1 MTQNTAYFP
10 ALTGIR
16 AIAAYMVFIHHY
28 IPEYAGKLNP
38 ILYGILNEL
47 HIGVTVFFVLSGF
60 LIANAYLHNNTASFY
75 TYMVKR
81 FARIYPSFII
91 LTVLSLIVK
100 YGLWHIPADVFIT
113 NITLI
118 KGYFKQFKFS
128 GIAQTWS
135 LTVEETFYLSAP
147 FSFMLIRKSYK
158 FLFILPFVIIL
169 IGMGL
174 VIAFGNYDYYGFMRS
189 YNHLFNYTYF
199 GRPFEFFCGI
209 ALCYY
214 MKNFGIPRI
223 KLNMTYAGI
232 VFMILCLLC
241 IYLFKTDQ
249 VPYGIHTV
257 QGMMVNNILLPVFGI
272 SFLFAGLVH
281 EKTWI
286 SQILGSKTFI
296 ILGKSSYIFYLL
308 HTGVLTDWLMNL
320 IGYSTTHVM
329 FTFVIVNGASVLLYY
344 VLEKPLNSY
353 LLKSMIAKNNL
364 L

>member
-28 IPEYAGKLNP
+28 IPIYEGKLNP
-38 ILYGILNEL
+38 VLYGMLNEL

-60 LIANAYLHNNTASFY
+60 LIANAYLHNSTVSFY
-75 TYMVKR
+75 NYMVKR
-81 FARIYPSFII
+81 FARIYPAFII
-91 LTVLSLIVK
+91 LTALALIVK
-100 YGLWHIPADVFIT
+100 YGLWHIPADVFVT
-113 NITLI
+113 NITLV

-147 FSFMLIRKSYK
+147 LSFMLIRKNYR
-158 FLFILPFVIIL
+158 FLFILPVVII
-169 IGMGL
+169 ITGMGM

-214 MKNFGIPRI
+214 MKNYGIPHI
-223 KLNMTYAGI
+223 KLNKTYIGI
-232 VFMILCLLC
+232 LFMLLCLLS
-241 IYLFKTDQ
+241 IYLFKTDL

-272 SFLFAGLVH
+272 SLLFAGLVN
-281 EKTWI
+281 EKTWV
-286 SQILGSKTFI
+286 SDILSSKAFI
-296 ILGKSSYIFYLL
+296 VLGKSSYIFYLL
-308 HTGVLTDWLMNL
+308 HTGVLTDWLMYFV
-320 IGYSTTHVM
+320 GYSTTYVLY
-329 FTFVIVNGASVLLYY
+329 TFVIVNVASVLLYY
-344 VLEKPLNSY
+344 VLEKPLNS
-353 LLKSMIAKNNL
+353 LILKTMIVKN
-364 L
+364 